1 MNTSMGVFTMRRSD
15 SRYIVG
21 LITPHGILRL
31 DTGRRYGRI
40 AASLRAEELETTAKA
55 EKEALEGIRFIALAL
70 DSE

>member
-1 MNTSMGVFTMRRSD
+1 MHHSD
-15 SRYIVG
+15 SRYIIG

-55 EKEALEGIRFIALAL
+55 EKEFFEGIRFIALAI

>member
-1 MNTSMGVFTMRRSD
+1 MRRSD

-40 AASLRAEELETTAKA
+40 AASLRAEELETTAKV

>member
-1 MNTSMGVFTMRRSD
+1 MRRSD

>member
-1 MNTSMGVFTMRRSD
+1 MRRSD

-40 AASLRAEELETTAKA
+40 AASLRAEELETTAKV

-70 DSE
+70 DSK

>member
-1 MNTSMGVFTMRRSD
+1 MQTRNEVRTIAAGE
-15 SRYIVG
+15 RYIVG

-40 AASLRAEELETTAKA
+40 AASMRAEELEANCQPEKKA
-55 EKEALEGIRFIALAL
+55 LKGIRFIALAI

>member
-1 MNTSMGVFTMRRSD
+1 MN
-15 SRYIVG
+15 RYIIG

-40 AASLRAEELETTAKA
+40 AASLRAEELETTAKV

>member
-1 MNTSMGVFTMRRSD
+1 MN
-15 SRYIVG
+15 RYIIG

-40 AASLRAEELETTAKA
+40 AASLRAEELEATMET
-55 EKEALEGIRFIALAL
+55 EKQALEGIRFIALAI

>member
-1 MNTSMGVFTMRRSD
+1 VN
-15 SRYIVG
+15 RYIIG

-40 AASLRAEELETTAKA
+40 AASLRAEELETTAKV

>member
-1 MNTSMGVFTMRRSD
+1 MNTLTGVFTMRRSD

-31 DTGRRYGRI
+31 DTGRAGI
-40 AASLRAEELETTAKA
+40 RAEELETTAKV

>member
-1 MNTSMGVFTMRRSD
+1 MDRRNEVRTVAVGE
-15 SRYIVG
+15 RYIIG

-40 AASLRAEELETTAKA
+40 AANIRAEELETTAKV
-55 EKEALEGIRFIALAL
+55 EKEFLEGIKFIALAI

>member
-1 MNTSMGVFTMRRSD
+1 MH
-15 SRYIVG
+15 RYIIG

-40 AASLRAEELETTAKA
+40 AASLRAEELEKTCEA
-55 EKEALEGIRFIALAL
+55 EKNVLEGIRFIALAI

>member
-1 MNTSMGVFTMRRSD
+1 MH
-15 SRYIVG
+15 RYIIG

-40 AASLRAEELETTAKA
+40 AASLRAEELETTAKV

>member
-1 MNTSMGVFTMRRSD
+1 MQSRNEVRTLSAGQ
-15 SRYIVG
+15 RYIIG

-40 AASLRAEELETTAKA
+40 AAIMRAEELEATMEA
-55 EKEALEGIRFIALAL
+55 EKTALEGIRFIALAV

>member
-1 MNTSMGVFTMRRSD
+1 MRSKTHPVNLAT
-15 SRYIVG
+15 RYIIG

-40 AASLRAEELETTAKA
+40 AASIRAEELEATCEA
-55 EKEALEGIRFIALAL
+55 EKKALKGIRFIALAV

>member
-1 MNTSMGVFTMRRSD
+1 MHPSD
-15 SRYIVG
+15 GRYIVG

-40 AASLRAEELETTAKA
+40 AASIRAEELEATCEA
-55 EKEALEGIRFIALAL
+55 EKNALEGIRFIALAI

>member
-1 MNTSMGVFTMRRSD
+1 MN
-15 SRYIVG
+15 RYIIG

>member
-40 AASLRAEELETTAKA
+40 AASLRAEELETTAKV

>member
-1 MNTSMGVFTMRRSD
+1 VN
-15 SRYIVG
+15 RYIIG

-55 EKEALEGIRFIALAL
+55 EKEALKGIRFIALAL

>member
-1 MNTSMGVFTMRRSD
+1 MQTFD

-40 AASLRAEELETTAKA
+40 AAGIRAEELEATCKA
-55 EKEALEGIRFIALAL
+55 EKNALEGIRFIALAI

>member
-1 MNTSMGVFTMRRSD
+1 MHRRNEVRTLPAG
-15 SRYIVG
+15 RYIIG

-40 AASLRAEELETTAKA
+40 AAGIRAEELETTAKV